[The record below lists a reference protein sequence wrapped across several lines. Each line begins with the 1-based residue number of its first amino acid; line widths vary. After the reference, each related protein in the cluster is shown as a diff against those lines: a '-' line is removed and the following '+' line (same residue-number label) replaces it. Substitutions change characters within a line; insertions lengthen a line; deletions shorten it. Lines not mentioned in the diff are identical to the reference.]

1 MIVDHGAFDNGV
13 GGQTT
18 ANSTVALFRQSKL
31 PIEAFSQ
38 ADEVARAYA
47 SSGQLSEAFFLQARL
62 VEQTTFQSRAYVD
75 RVLVSMTLLME
86 AGEFAACC
94 DCLLSLLHRMP
105 LPLTRQ
111 DGLFLLAYAKARSG
125 NLAQAH
131 LSWRQSLGC
140 LWKSLLES
148 SAIWKRVARQ
158 YFAAGLW
165 TFAALFFAEAIP
177 SPQAILHVVPMPM
190 EEPDAA
196 SLNLYILSMLHRPR
210 PDFDAINAILDLAI
224 ATAARYDADIRA
236 LCVKLHRTDFT
247 SSFGLEKQAVAFLV
261 RVFRRHLTWRY
272 DRPRYWM
279 EIAADGFRSYRR
291 PPVTKSKPKKAK
303 RMVGATSP
311 VVVKPQDEKLKERPM
326 ESINEP
332 EATEEV
338 EDLLAVYASHSPDD
352 LESRLRYILHRAK
365 TIAAPDSA
373 TSRKISSLDAIKPSW
388 LKELEDMRRVVDR
401 KGYMTEWKATLV
413 RHLGHVVSAMEATHG
428 PTKGSRIVRSLRRDL
443 ETCHVTKE
451 FPLRLDHAIE
461 VTMDEEAKRNLVF
474 YHALHLTEPRATHRD

>member
-75 RVLVSMTLLME
+75 RVLVSMTLLIE

-111 DGLFLLAYAKARSG
+111 DGLFLLVFT
-125 NLAQAH
+125 LAVEDLDA
-131 LSWRQSLGC
+131 L
-140 LWKSLLES
+140 KS
-148 SAIWKRVARQ
+148 SATWKRVARQ

-165 TFAALFFAEAIP
+165 TFAALLFAEAIP

-236 LCVKLHRTDFT
+236 HCVKLHRTDFT

-279 EIAADGFRSYRR
+279 EIAADGFRTFRR

-311 VVVKPQDEKLKERPM
+311 VVVKPQDEKIKERPM

-373 TSRKISSLDAIKPSW
+373 TSRKISSLEAIKPSW

-474 YHALHLTEPRATHRD
+474 YHALHTDQAKGNPL

>member
-111 DGLFLLAYAKARSG
+111 DGLFLLVFTLAVEDLDALSRHTQKLVVATWLKLIFHGVKA
-125 NLAQAH
+125 LA
-131 LSWRQSLGC
+131 
-140 LWKSLLES
+140 
-148 SAIWKRVARQ
+148 RVARQ